1 MTLVDDPSNAFRQ
14 IILPLSLRSESV
26 MHMVLAL
33 GALTL
38 TAAGRHDLYTVA
50 LRHKH
55 RSIQL
60 LRRDIGQPE
69 TAVSDYNLI
78 TILMLC
84 VFEISDNCQAS
95 WSTHLCAAVDML
107 RLRMDAHNAGLITPA
122 VSTFVSKFFLVKDA
136 LGRSACGKRAKIKE
150 LPSVYSDEVGN
161 FLERWLWNGADV
173 RTRLILLLAARMN

>member
-1 MTLVDDPSNAFRQ
+1 
-14 IILPLSLRSESV
+14 
-26 MHMVLAL
+26 
-33 GALTL
+33 
-38 TAAGRHDLYTVA
+38 
-50 LRHKH
+50 
-55 RSIQL
+55 
-60 LRRDIGQPE
+60 
-69 TAVSDYNLI
+69 
-78 TILMLC
+78 
-84 VFEISDNCQAS
+84 
-95 WSTHLCAAVDML
+95 ML